1 MKIATKKIERERVN
15 KQRLKHMFE
24 IKVVVKIHSKN
35 PFV

>member
-1 MKIATKKIERERVN
+1 MKIATKKIERVN